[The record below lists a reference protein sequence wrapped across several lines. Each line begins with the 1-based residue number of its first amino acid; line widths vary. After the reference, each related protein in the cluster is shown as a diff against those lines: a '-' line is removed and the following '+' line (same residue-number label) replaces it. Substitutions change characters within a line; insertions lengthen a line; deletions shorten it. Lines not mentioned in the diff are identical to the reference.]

1 MRINFEKLFYFW
13 DIYGR
18 VYFPFFKNFPK
29 LFTIEFI
36 FFLNFFKIVETYDG
50 IFIAEKSVFNG
61 SFFHAVSKKFI
72 NLLQGGKDNV

>member
-29 LFTIEFI
+29 LSTIEFI
-36 FFLNFFKIVETYDG
+36 SFFLNFFKIVETYDG

-61 SFFHAVSKKFI
+61 RVFFVQFQK
-72 NLLQGGKDNV
+72 NL